1 MSKKVKIIIAV
12 SLAALLLIVGVGIPV
27 LADTTPTPTPPVA
40 ITKQAGVLDRVAQ
53 ILNISRDTLVNAMK
67 QAAQELK
74 DQKPTSDDF
83 YNKVAGILV
92 TVTKDQLVNALK
104 QAAQET
110 RDANINARLDK
121 AVQNGIITQDEEN
134 QIKDWIAKRP
144 SAVDKLFNSR
154 LFGGLKGWGWGR
166 CWGGFGGMGGFGHG
180 FRNGPKQPGSSP
192 TATPSTTAFF
202 PGSATSSPTY

>member
-1 MSKKVKIIIAV
+1 MSKKVKILIAV
-12 SLAALLLIVGVGIPV
+12 GLAALLLIVGVGIPV

-40 ITKQAGVLDRVAQ
+40 ITKQTGILDRVAQ

-74 DQKPTSDDF
+74 GQKPTSDDY
-83 YNKVAGILV
+83 YNKVAGLLV

-121 AVQNGIITQDEEN
+121 ARGNGIITQDEESE
-134 QIKDWIAKRP
+134 IKDWYANKP
-144 SAVDKLFNSR
+144 SALDKLFDSR
-154 LFGGLKGWGWGR
+154 LFGGPNGWGWGR
-166 CWGGFGGMGGFGHG
+166 FWGGFGGMRGFGRG
-180 FRNGPKQPGSSP
+180 FKNGPKQPSP
-192 TATPSTTAFF
+192 TVTPNTTAFF
-202 PGSATSSPTY
+202 SGNTADSPTY